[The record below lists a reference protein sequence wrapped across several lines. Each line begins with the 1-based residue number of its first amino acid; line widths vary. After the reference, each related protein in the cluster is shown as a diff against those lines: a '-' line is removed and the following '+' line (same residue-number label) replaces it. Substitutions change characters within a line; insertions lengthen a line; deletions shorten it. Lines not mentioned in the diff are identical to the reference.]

1 MTMTRL
7 THILFVALLL
17 GPPVG
22 TRLAPTEAGCEQA
35 RDCCAPDG
43 TCDDSCVACPCC
55 PGPAPNVAASVE
67 AGPLAAPPGPATP
80 APGAA
85 VLPLLSTDILHI
97 PKSL

>member
-1 MTMTRL
+1 MIMVR
-7 THILFVALLL
+7 ILHLLFLALLL

-22 TRLAPTEAGCEQA
+22 TWLAPADARCEQSS
-35 RDCCAPDG
+35 DCCAPDG
-43 TCDDSCVACPCC
+43 TCDDSCAVCPCC
-55 PGPAPNVAASVE
+55 AGPAPNVTASVE
-67 AGPLAAPPGPATP
+67 ARPLAAPPGPAAP